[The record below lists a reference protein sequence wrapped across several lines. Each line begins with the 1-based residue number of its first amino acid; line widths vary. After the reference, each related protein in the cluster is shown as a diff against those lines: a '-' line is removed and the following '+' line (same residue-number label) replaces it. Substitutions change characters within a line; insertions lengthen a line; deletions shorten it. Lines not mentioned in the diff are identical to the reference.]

1 MKIWTKVSSE
11 LISNLETNIEEDDDC
26 TLKELQ
32 EGYNDLYESHE
43 KLKEESEK
51 LKEIN
56 KNLKT
61 ENCTLTNEYISFE
74 KQKSSDENVNLY
86 VEILYLKIKMD
97 DLSKQLKKI
106 SIILLKVTKDYIH
119 RNIETSIEINEL
131 KAEILK
137 LNEHEVN
144 SSIKEKLEIL
154 TRDELKST
162 VLQFTKNKE
171 NTILIISGTNYYSII
186 DMFQNIRLQIIN
198 FLFQKSVYKT

>member
-1 MKIWTKVSSE
+1 MTVVE
-11 LISNLETNIEEDDDC
+11 
-26 TLKELQ
+26 ELQ
-32 EGYNDLYESHE
+32 LGYNDLYESHE
-43 KLKEESEK
+43 KLKEELEK

-119 RNIETSIEINEL
+119 RNIESTSIEINEL

-171 NTILIISGTNYYSII
+171 NTILIISRTNYYSII

-198 FLFQKSVYKT
+198 FLFQKCVYKT